1 MRYFIKLIIIGIV
14 FLMSKVSILI
24 AETKPLMIEITQGV
38 IKPMPIA
45 LSQFT
50 AIGDTT
56 PQYVEQITSVIMAD
70 LVGSGLFREIPKSA
84 HVSANT
90 NFNAPVKFADWR
102 VINADA
108 LITGSVNIHFSSV
121 CLMYSLKKL

>member
-1 MRYFIKLIIIGIV
+1 MRYFIKLIIIGLV

-50 AIGDTT
+50 AIGDAT
-56 PQYVEQITSVIMAD
+56 PQYVDQITSVIMAD
-70 LVGSGLFREIPKSA
+70 LVGSGLFR
-84 HVSANT
+84 
-90 NFNAPVKFADWR
+90 
-102 VINADA
+102 
-108 LITGSVNIHFSSV
+108 
-121 CLMYSLKKL
+121 

>member
-1 MRYFIKLIIIGIV
+1 MRYFIKLIIIGLV

-56 PQYVEQITSVIMAD
+56 PQYVDQITSVIMAD
-70 LVGSGLFREIPKSA
+70 LVGSGLFR
-84 HVSANT
+84 
-90 NFNAPVKFADWR
+90 KFQNLHMFQQ
-102 VINADA
+102 IQI
-108 LITGSVNIHFSSV
+108 LTH
-121 CLMYSLKKL
+121 LLSLPIGEL